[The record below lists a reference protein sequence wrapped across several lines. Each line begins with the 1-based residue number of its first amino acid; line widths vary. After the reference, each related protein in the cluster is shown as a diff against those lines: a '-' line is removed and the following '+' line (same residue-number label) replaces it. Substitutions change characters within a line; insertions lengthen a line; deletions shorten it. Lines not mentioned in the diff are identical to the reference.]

1 MRILPFRLPERSAL
15 LAVCLSAAS
24 TQCVGKLHYEEAR
37 SALAVGTRENMKE
50 NSGSNR
56 RNFLTTNEAAQRLGV
71 SYYTVYEYIRE
82 KRLVAEMVSGVY
94 IIPEKAVE
102 EFKAKPTGRTRVNP
116 PPWRVYRAG
125 AKVRGLDIHV
135 QALPDQQEPLMEKFH
150 LMLEQ
155 QQHLFHGTMQRY
167 IFEEENDPS
176 KIIISLIWKDT
187 ELPDEQVLHRDL
199 DAFKTAFAGLLNWD
213 TAQYTMKRAIIHT

>member
-1 MRILPFRLPERSAL
+1 MRILPFRLPERSALLAVCLSAASTQCVGKLHYEEARSALAVGTRDILPFRLPERSAL

-135 QALPDQQEPLMEKFH
+135 QALPGQQEPLMEKFH

-167 IFEEENDPS
+167 IFEEENDP
-176 KIIISLIWKDT
+176 
-187 ELPDEQVLHRDL
+187 
-199 DAFKTAFAGLLNWD
+199 
-213 TAQYTMKRAIIHT
+213 

>member
-1 MRILPFRLPERSAL
+1 M
-15 LAVCLSAAS
+15 
-24 TQCVGKLHYEEAR
+24 K
-37 SALAVGTRENMKE
+37 KE

-102 EFKAKPTGRTRVNP
+102 EFKAKPTGRIRVNP
-116 PPWRVYRAG
+116 PPWRVFRAG

-135 QALPDQQEPLMEKFH
+135 QALPGQQERLPEKFH

-167 IFEEENDPS
+167 IFEEESDPS
-176 KIIISLIWKDT
+176 MFIISLIWKDT
-187 ELPDEQVLHRDL
+187 EMPDERVLHQEL
-199 DAFKTAFAGLLNWD
+199 EAFKAAFADVLNWD

>member
-135 QALPDQQEPLMEKFH
+135 QALPGQKTTP
-150 LMLEQ
+150 
-155 QQHLFHGTMQRY
+155 QRSS
-167 IFEEENDPS
+167 FRSSGKTPS
-176 KIIISLIWKDT
+176 CQMNRCCTVTSMRSK
-187 ELPDEQVLHRDL
+187 LHSRVCL
-199 DAFKTAFAGLLNWD
+199 TGIPHSI
-213 TAQYTMKRAIIHT
+213 R